1 MIYLLAKYT
10 LLFLLTAALG
20 FVLGYW
26 WSRRKFVDV
35 SESYEDLRKA
45 TDRTDA
51 KNWSQLWN
59 RLDGIPEPKEA
70 DLSRVYERLDGVASA
85 LSSIPQPEPV
95 SLAAVESGLETLTDK
110 VRNIPVPEKQKEPDF
125 RPLHERIEKLE
136 KGINA
141 IPAPADLAPVSMRL
155 GKLEEAVSRIPK
167 PAPQKD
173 VDLQPV
179 KNELTSIR
187 NDIKGMPKVET
198 HQPVDLAPVTR
209 QLGSLEKRVTEIPR
223 PESVNLKPIDG
234 RLKAIETEIG
244 RLGKKLSR
252 PAKTERPS
260 LQKTAT
266 PRKKAQPKQ
275 TRSEPRVLNAALFGN
290 KDNLKLISGVGPK
303 LEKLLNKNGVYYFW
317 QVASWSRSDISVIDD
332 RLDTF
337 RGRIS
342 RDNWVTQAK
351 QLRRTPGAAR
361 MPAE

>member
-26 WSRRKFVDV
+26 WSRRNFVDV
-35 SESYEDLRKA
+35 SESFEDLRKS
-45 TDRTDA
+45 TDRSDT
-51 KNWSQLWN
+51 KNWNELWK
-59 RLDGIPEPKEA
+59 RFDGIPEPKEA
-70 DLSRVYERLDGVASA
+70 DFSRVYERLDGVASA
-85 LSSIPQPEPV
+85 LSSIPQPESI
-95 SLAAVESGLETLTDK
+95 SLAGVESGLDSLTKK
-110 VRNIPVPEKQKEPDF
+110 VRNIPAPEKQKEPDF
-125 RPLHERIEKLE
+125 RPLLERIQKLE

-141 IPAPADLAPVSMRL
+141 IPAPANLAPVSERL

-173 VDLQPV
+173 IDFQPV

-187 NDIKGMPKVET
+187 NEIKGLPKVET
-198 HQPVDLAPVTR
+198 HKPVDLAPVTR
-209 QLGSLEKRVTEIPR
+209 QIGSLTQRVNAIPR

-234 RLKAIETEIG
+234 RLKAIEAEIS

-252 PAKTERPS
+252 PVKGARPS
-260 LQKTAT
+260 QRRTAA

-275 TRSEPRVLNAALFGN
+275 TRQEPRILSTALYGS
-290 KDNLKLISGVGPK
+290 KDDLKMISGVGPK

-317 QVASWSRSDISVIDD
+317 QVASWSRNDINVIDD
-332 RLDTF
+332 RLDVF
-337 RGRIS
+337 KGRIF

-351 QLRRTPGAAR
+351 QLKRAPTAAR